1 MATTEFFEPER
12 RRKRRIGWILVVV
25 GAFFA
30 LREII
35 EGGPITDFA
44 TLATIGVSIVLIA
57 YGWYWIVGNPKG
69 PT

>member
-1 MATTEFFEPER
+1 MATTDLFEPGR

-25 GAFFA
+25 GAFFT

-57 YGWYWIVGNPKG
+57 YGWYWIVSNPKG

>member
-1 MATTEFFEPER
+1 MATTALFEPER

-30 LREII
+30 LRESI

-57 YGWYWIVGNPKG
+57 YGWYWIVSNPKG

>member
-1 MATTEFFEPER
+1 MATTDLFEPGR

>member
-1 MATTEFFEPER
+1 MATIDLFEPGR
-12 RRKRRIGWILVVV
+12 RRKRHIGWILVVV

-57 YGWYWIVGNPKG
+57 YGWYWIVSNPKR

>member
-1 MATTEFFEPER
+1 MATTDLLEPER

>member
-1 MATTEFFEPER
+1 MATTALFEPGR